1 VLRQAVHLRVYENKV
16 SINALTLTT
25 AITLYHCGHTHTQ
38 TQTYQQI
45 AGAPHETLLVVDASV
60 GRNAVDQA
68 RTWKQ
73 EVGITGLAVTKLDGT
88 ARAGFVVSIARDLN
102 VPVKLIGTCV

>member
-1 VLRQAVHLRVYENKV
+1 
-16 SINALTLTT
+16 
-25 AITLYHCGHTHTQ
+25 LYHCGHTHTQ